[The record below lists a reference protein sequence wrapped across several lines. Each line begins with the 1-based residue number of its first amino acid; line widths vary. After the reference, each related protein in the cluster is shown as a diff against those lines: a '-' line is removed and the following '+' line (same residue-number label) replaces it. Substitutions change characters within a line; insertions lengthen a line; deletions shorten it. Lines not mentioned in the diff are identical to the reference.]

1 MDKES
6 LAVSEIEV
14 GKKLADAMER
24 SNIGFDAALWLYE
37 GDSQGWKYIVVPH
50 RDDQERKAFLLELSK
65 LINRDVRDFDIGDI
79 RLLDKNKPV
88 ISALSKLIR
97 IDGVGGVRASRN
109 TVNGQYVDDAY
120 IYRMAIN

>member
-14 GKKLADAMER
+14 GKKLAHAMDR
-24 SNIGFDAALWLYE
+24 SNIGFDAAFWLYE

-65 LINRDVRDFDIGDI
+65 LINRDVQDFDIGDI
-79 RLLDKNKPV
+79 RLLDRHKP
-88 ISALSKLIR
+88 IIHALSKLIR
-97 IDGVGGVRASRN
+97 VDGIGGVRTSRN
-109 TVNGQYVDDAY
+109 TFNGQYVDDAY

>member
-14 GKKLADAMER
+14 GKKLAHVMDQ
-24 SNIGFDAALWLYE
+24 SNIAFDAALWLYE

-50 RDDQERKAFLLELSK
+50 REDQERKAFLLELSK

-79 RLLDKNKPV
+79 RLLDKNKP
-88 ISALSKLIR
+88 IINALRKLIR
-97 IDGVGGVRASRN
+97 VDGIGGIRASRN
-109 TVNGQYVDDAY
+109 TIDGQYVDDAY